1 MYSDNQ
7 KHASVSRA
15 NDAFLRRMLGGEL
28 MGGDVT
34 VMNTEIPTLPEDGA
48 SFPSCNGDSAD
59 STDRGECP
67 LYLKAPSLA
76 MVYAPRQCWRSLLDP
91 RSALAQ
97 GTMFAEMVLPFEG
110 STVDSLRD
118 REVRERK

>member
-7 KHASVSRA
+7 KRASVSRA

-28 MGGDVT
+28 MGGEMP
-34 VMNTEIPTLPEDGA
+34 VMNVETPTLPENGGN
-48 SFPSCNGDSAD
+48 SPSCDGSKPNDG
-59 STDRGECP
+59 DRGECP
-67 LYLKAPSLA
+67 MYLHAPSLA
-76 MVYAPRQCWRSLLDP
+76 MVYAPRQCWRNLLDP
-91 RSALAQ
+91 RSALVQ

-110 STVDSLRD
+110 SSVDSMRD